1 MSLRR
6 VQALAAL
13 VLMLLALWG
22 AHAWKPRVHLAD
34 TRPKVE
40 LEALFPKQFSD
51 WRIDE
56 RMPVQ
61 LISPDQAAV
70 LDRIYNQTLSRT
82 YVNRSGERI
91 MLSVAYGGDQS
102 DGTRAHRPEVCYP
115 AQGFTITASSKGTV
129 RTSDREVAVRRLMSM
144 LGGRLEPI
152 TYWIVVGGE
161 VTTSGTEQKLAQ
173 LRFGIRGM
181 IPDGMLVRVSSI
193 EPDMARGH
201 ASQAQFISDLAAA
214 FSIETRAMVFGS
226 TQVAGL

>member
-70 LDRIYNQTLSRT
+70 LDRIYNHPLCKALPSF
-82 YVNRSGERI
+82 
-91 MLSVAYGGDQS
+91 GD
-102 DGTRAHRPEVCYP
+102 R
-115 AQGFTITASSKGTV
+115 
-129 RTSDREVAVRRLMSM
+129 
-144 LGGRLEPI
+144 
-152 TYWIVVGGE
+152 W
-161 VTTSGTEQKLAQ
+161 
-173 LRFGIRGM
+173 
-181 IPDGMLVRVSSI
+181 
-193 EPDMARGH
+193 
-201 ASQAQFISDLAAA
+201 
-214 FSIETRAMVFGS
+214 
-226 TQVAGL
+226 